1 MSERHWQ
8 RPALATTALALLGAA
23 AVTGCGNSASTSQAS
38 ATQATGVAAATGQ
51 KSFTAAQLKGALL
64 GKISGERPAAPAEA
78 GDYGA
83 LPDVQ
88 TSKQTMHGVKVTPAK
103 CAQATVTGFNSAA
116 FTHAP
121 ASVVTFRVGRDGV
134 SEVLVSATSQIAS
147 TALGNRLPAGCSH
160 YTAQVDGKTFHYS
173 VQEAALSGPGQSG
186 ASAERQGRGL
196 FRGERLV
203 GGLPGGRVRRCG
215 HHRRPRR
222 LGGRR
227 EGTGQPGLRVRRSA
241 LSLVDRWCKL
251 VP

>member
-23 AVTGCGNSASTSQAS
+23 VAGCGNSASTSQAS

-173 VQEAALSGPGQSG
+173 VQEAGLSGLANQARALNVKAAGYSEVNVWSVVYQAAGFVG
-186 ASAERQGRGL
+186 AVTI
-196 FRGERLV
+196 V
-203 GGLPGGRVRRCG
+203 GPDASEAAAKELASQAYGYAAQ
-215 HHRRPRR
+215 
-222 LGGRR
+222 
-227 EGTGQPGLRVRRSA
+227 T
-241 LSLVDRWCKL
+241 LS
-251 VP
+251 